1 MAKAT
6 TVKASRTS
14 LEPSEIFCAVG
25 LIMPTSKMK
34 TLCDDNTGAALL
46 KWASGDGLALLT
58 GGKIDYNNEKKFE
71 NMFTTQPSDD
81 KKIEAYIGNIVAGF
95 SAAIGIKDFMKSMGD
110 NVDVVNK
117 VYMTG
122 ARWPDDV
129 NDFRL
134 QNEDTGFDYNSSD
147 LIAKIGSETFYGI
160 SLKKKK
166 NIKGA
171 DPTLINKAYDT
182 FLQGDGPDGAYKKA
196 RQDLLYAR
204 QQYFAQ
210 IVQEAQRQGFI
221 NIPGLLKHKTKG
233 ASTTVL
239 QDIWNM
245 KVYDP
250 KKKKNVALINLKGT
264 NAKTDEIDPEL
275 TQFPDSLFR
284 PKGGV
289 KGLRDFINNDLS
301 DKNNE
306 LYKEFERVIAENAE
320 PFAEGLIDIVL
331 KTQMQA
337 KLRAKDIGDYHF
349 EFCLVTGFADF
360 TLKNPLQNSVLN
372 LNAASVKPQ
381 HSILCGLA
389 NLAGHNSKYEMK
401 YDKMKKYKS
410 GASKLFYTLKRGRM
424 PILDI
429 QLRYKGDFKQQ
440 PQFFATLSKRF
451 ISQMHKKCEI
461 RRRK

>member
-1 MAKAT
+1 M
-6 TVKASRTS
+6 VKENTKKTSKTS

-25 LIMPTSKMK
+25 LIMPTKEME
-34 TLCDDNTGAALL
+34 TLCKDNTGTSLLDWASTKGVELL
-46 KWASGDGLALLT
+46 KD
-58 GGKIDYNNEKKFE
+58 GKIDYNNEVKFE
-71 NMFTTQPSDD
+71 KMFTDQPTDG
-81 KKIEAYIGNIVAGF
+81 KKQEAYIANIVAGF
-95 SAAIGIKDFMKSMGD
+95 SAAIGVKDFMKSMG
-110 NVDVVNK
+110 NKVDKVPN

-147 LIAKIGSETFYGI
+147 LIAKVDSETFYGI

-166 NIKGA
+166 NVKGA

-182 FLQGDGPDGAYKKA
+182 FLQGDGPNNSYKKA
-196 RQDLLYAR
+196 RADMLYAR
-204 QQYFAQ
+204 QQYFPKIIKQ
-210 IVQEAQRQGFI
+210 AQRKGLI
-221 NIPGLLKHKTKG
+221 NIPGLLQMKDEDVWKT
-233 ASTTVL
+233 
-239 QDIWNM
+239 Q
-245 KVYDP
+245 VYDP

-264 NAKTDEIDPEL
+264 NSKTDEIDPGL
-275 TQFPDSLFR
+275 TDIPDTLFSSK
-284 PKGGV
+284 KG
-289 KGLRDFINNDLS
+289 GLRDFINNDLS

-306 LYKEFERVIAENAE
+306 LYKEFERVISENAE

-337 KLRAKDIGDYHF
+337 KLQAKDIGNMHF

-360 TLKNPLQNSVLN
+360 TLKKPLQDSVLK
-372 LNAASVKPQ
+372 LEKAEVKPQ

-389 NLAGHNSKYEMK
+389 NLAGHQSQYEMK

-410 GASKLFYTLKRGRM
+410 GAAKLFYTLKRGRM

-440 PQFFATLSKRF
+440 PQFFATLSDKF

-461 RRRK
+461 KKNK

>member
-58 GGKIDYNNEKKFE
+58 GGKIDYNDERKFE
-71 NMFTTQPSDD
+71 NMFTDQPSAD

-129 NDFRL
+129 NVFRL

-147 LIAKIGSETFYGI
+147 LIAKIDSETFYGI

-182 FLQGDGPDGAYKKA
+182 FLQGDGPNGSYKKA
-196 RQDLLYAR
+196 REDMLYAR
-204 QQYFAQ
+204 QEYFPK
-210 IVQEAQRQGFI
+210 IVKQAQRKGYI
-221 NIPGLLKHKTKG
+221 AIPGLLQMKDK
-233 ASTTVL
+233 
-239 QDIWNM
+239 DIWDT

-275 TQFPDSLFR
+275 TEFPDSLFR
-284 PKGGV
+284 PKAGI
-289 KGLRDFINNDLS
+289 KGMRDFINNDLS

-331 KTQMQA
+331 KTQMQT
-337 KLRAKDIGDYHF
+337 KLLAKDIGNMHF
-349 EFCLVTGFADF
+349 EFALVTGFADF
-360 TLKNPLQNSVLN
+360 TLKKPLQSSVLN

-381 HSILCGLA
+381 HSILSGLA

-410 GASKLFYTLKRGRM
+410 GASKLFYTLKRCIM

-440 PQFFATLSKRF
+440 PQFFATLSEKF

-461 RRRK
+461 KRPGSKSK

>member
-6 TVKASRTS
+6 TAKTSRTS

-46 KWASGDGLALLT
+46 KWVSGDGLALLT
-58 GGKIDYNNEKKFE
+58 GGKIDYNNETKFE
-71 NMFTTQPSDD
+71 NMFTTQPSSD
-81 KKIEAYIGNIVAGF
+81 KKIEAYIANIVAGF
-95 SAAIGIKDFMKSMGD
+95 SAAIGIKDFMKTMGD
-110 NVDVVNK
+110 RVDVLND
-117 VYMTG
+117 VYLTG
-122 ARWPDDV
+122 SKWPDDV
-129 NDFRL
+129 KDFRL

-147 LIAKIGSETFYGI
+147 LIASTDDKTFYGI

-166 NIKGA
+166 NVKGA
-171 DPTLINKAYDT
+171 DPTMINKAYDT
-182 FLQGDGPDGAYKKA
+182 FLQGNGPNNSYKKA
-196 RQDLLYAR
+196 REDMLYAR
-204 QQYFAQ
+204 QQYFPKIMKQ
-210 IVQEAQRQGFI
+210 AQREGYI
-221 NIPGLLKHKTKG
+221 AIPGLLSMKDE
-233 ASTTVL
+233 
-239 QDIWNM
+239 DIWKQ
-245 KVYDP
+245 KVYNP
-250 KKKKNVALINLKGT
+250 KKRANVALINLKGT

-284 PKGGV
+284 PKAGV
-289 KGLRDFINNDLS
+289 KGMRDFINNDLS
-301 DKNNE
+301 DRNNE
-306 LYKEFERVIAENAE
+306 LYKEFERVIEENAE

-360 TLKNPLQNSVLN
+360 TLKKPLQSSVLN

-389 NLAGHNSKYEMK
+389 NLAGHNTKYEMK

-440 PQFFATLSKRF
+440 PQFFATLSEKF

-461 RRRK
+461 KRPGSKSK